1 MNEAEF
7 FKLLLDTSRNGGF
20 PATNEYGG
28 CQYLTED
35 GRKCAVG
42 LVIPDGHPA
51 QIEGCSAR
59 SLYERYPDLVER
71 IPKGMNVADM
81 TTLQGIHDYL
91 SPASRWNHKR
101 FAELICERMPERAGL
116 IKQLEEQHTSGK

>member
-1 MNEAEF
+1 MTDVEF
-7 FKLLLDTSRNGGF
+7 LKLALDTSRNGGF
-20 PATNEYGG
+20 PATNKYGR

-51 QIEGCSAR
+51 QAEECAAVV
-59 SLYERYPDLVER
+59 LYERHPDLVER

-91 SPASRWNHKR
+91 SPASRWNHSR
-101 FAELICERMPERAGL
+101 FVELICKRMPERAGL